1 MLSIGSCT
9 STGNLPSSTWS
20 SSACWISTRE
30 NPIFTNMLCNT
41 AIAVMTRIA
50 VARLTVNGQHA
61 IRMSRSKSH
70 SLHTFTAMHYLCKW
84 IHVTILLIQ
93 SQIRPFYIQYK
104 YFIISTIRTKLV
116 VSKPSTLPASECI
129 LDSLSALLW
138 ATLNAISCS
147 VIGFL
152 TVVIKYC
159 PSA

>member
-1 MLSIGSCT
+1 MLSIRSCT

-70 SLHTFTAMHYLCKW
+70 SLHTFTAMHGLCNNTFNTAKFVHFTYNINTSLYLQYEPNLW
-84 IHVTILLIQ
+84 FQSHLLFLKEIMHFHDITYMATPQ
-93 SQIRPFYIQYK
+93 HK
-104 YFIISTIRTKLV
+104 K
-116 VSKPSTLPASECI
+116 TLARGSWN
-129 LDSLSALLW
+129 LQLS
-138 ATLNAISCS
+138 
-147 VIGFL
+147 
-152 TVVIKYC
+152 
-159 PSA
+159 